1 MQARYSQALYQRE
14 GLKRS
19 GPNGVIYSCGS
30 ACVGVARNGN
40 LDSLNGREFFFVF
53 VFVFVCRW
61 VLVVLWSREVGI
73 SGHGAHGSMQ
83 DDELYILALR
93 SWV

>member
-1 MQARYSQALYQRE
+1 MLYQSE

-30 ACVGVARNGN
+30 ACVGVARDGT
-40 LDSLNGREFFFVF
+40 LGSLNGREFFFVF
-53 VFVFVCRW
+53 VVCRW
-61 VLVVLWSREVGI
+61 VLVVLWSREVRI

-83 DDELYILALR
+83 DDEIYILALR

>member
-1 MQARYSQALYQRE
+1 M
-14 GLKRS
+14 
-19 GPNGVIYSCGS
+19 
-30 ACVGVARNGN
+30 ARNGN
-40 LDSLNGREFFFVF
+40 LGLLNGREFFFVF
-53 VFVFVCRW
+53 VFFVFFVFVCRW
-61 VLVVLWSREVGI
+61 VLVVLWSRELGI

>member
-1 MQARYSQALYQRE
+1 M
-14 GLKRS
+14 
-19 GPNGVIYSCGS
+19 
-30 ACVGVARNGN
+30 GVARDGN
-40 LDSLNGREFFFVF
+40 LGSLNGREFFFVF
-53 VFVFVCRW
+53 FVFFVCRW
-61 VLVVLWSREVGI
+61 VLVVLWSREVRI

>member
-1 MQARYSQALYQRE
+1 M
-14 GLKRS
+14 
-19 GPNGVIYSCGS
+19 
-30 ACVGVARNGN
+30 GVARDGN
-40 LDSLNGREFFFVF
+40 LGSLNGREFFVF
-53 VFVFVCRW
+53 VFFVFFVVCRW
-61 VLVVLWSREVGI
+61 VLVVLWSREVRI

>member
-1 MQARYSQALYQRE
+1 M
-14 GLKRS
+14 
-19 GPNGVIYSCGS
+19 
-30 ACVGVARNGN
+30 GVARDGN
-40 LDSLNGREFFFVF
+40 PGSLNGREFFFFVVVF
-53 VFVFVCRW
+53 LVFFVVCWW
-61 VLVVLWSREVGI
+61 VLVVLWSREVRI

>member
-1 MQARYSQALYQRE
+1 MGLARD
-14 GLKRS
+14 
-19 GPNGVIYSCGS
+19 
-30 ACVGVARNGN
+30 GN
-40 LDSLNGREFFFVF
+40 LGSLNGREFFF

-83 DDELYILALR
+83 DDEIYILALR

>member
-1 MQARYSQALYQRE
+1 M
-14 GLKRS
+14 
-19 GPNGVIYSCGS
+19 
-30 ACVGVARNGN
+30 GVAKDGN
-40 LDSLNGREFFFVF
+40 LGSVNGREFFFVF
-53 VFVFVCRW
+53 VFFVCQR
-61 VLVVLWSREVGI
+61 VLVVPWSREVRI

>member
-1 MQARYSQALYQRE
+1 MVIIRVRGGKAQRPRTAYLIPARARAVGGARDSDRHWLSKELLFFILYSSFKL
-14 GLKRS
+14 L
-19 GPNGVIYSCGS
+19 
-30 ACVGVARNGN
+30 
-40 LDSLNGREFFFVF
+40 VF
-53 VFVFVCRW
+53 
-61 VLVVLWSREVGI
+61 VVLWSREVRI

>member
-1 MQARYSQALYQRE
+1 M
-14 GLKRS
+14 
-19 GPNGVIYSCGS
+19 
-30 ACVGVARNGN
+30 GVARDGN
-40 LDSLNGREFFFVF
+40 LGSLNGREFFVF
-53 VFVFVCRW
+53 VFVFFVCQW
-61 VLVVLWSREVGI
+61 VFVVLWSREVRI

>member
-1 MQARYSQALYQRE
+1 M
-14 GLKRS
+14 
-19 GPNGVIYSCGS
+19 
-30 ACVGVARNGN
+30 GVARDGN
-40 LDSLNGREFFFVF
+40 LGSLNGREFFVFVF
-53 VFVFVCRW
+53 FVFVCRW
-61 VLVVLWSREVGI
+61 VLVVLWSREVRI

>member
-1 MQARYSQALYQRE
+1 M
-14 GLKRS
+14 
-19 GPNGVIYSCGS
+19 
-30 ACVGVARNGN
+30 GVARDGN
-40 LDSLNGREFFFVF
+40 LGSLNGREFF

-83 DDELYILALR
+83 DDEIYILALR